1 MERPYALRL
10 QMPENPAETSK
21 LKIGTENG
29 RPALVMVSPN
39 AWALA
44 FVAGVSVF
52 GGIMFSRLYPSDQ

>member
-29 RPALVMVSPN
+29 RPALLMVSPN
-39 AWALA
+39 PWALA
-44 FVAGVSVF
+44 FVAVFSVV
-52 GGIMFSRLYPSDQ
+52 GGIALSRLYPSGQ